1 LTISSCIFSWLFLY
15 FCWISL
21 IIGVNTDILAMDFC
35 CLIISGSMSSLMITV
50 KTIIVTAKFG
60 II

>member
-1 LTISSCIFSWLFLY
+1 M
-15 FCWISL
+15 